1 MGESW
6 DDPPS
11 LYACPGP
18 PLSLSGAAS
27 EVFHLFAPNCRPAKT
42 RHVQKS
48 LWGSLHP
55 TLLAVTQFSSCAES
69 REVLWTKH
77 FYFKCSKGESRK
89 RKWKEWEFWNSEKK
103 WCLWLG
109 VSYHSSFLL
118 FLLLFLFFFCSN
130 YSWLI
135 IKDTKLYGALMPSQ
149 VHHVPS
155 IYMWSP
161 KQKLSEPI
169 LQGFYRGSI
178 M

>member
-1 MGESW
+1 MGELW

-11 LYACPGP
+11 LGACPGP
-18 PLSLSGAAS
+18 PLGLSGAAS

-42 RHVQKS
+42 SHVQKS

-55 TLLAVTQFSSCAES
+55 SLLAVTQLSSCAES

-77 FYFKCSKGESRK
+77 FYFKCSKRESWK
-89 RKWKEWEFWNSEKK
+89 RKWKGVRILEFWEEMMPVVGGNLS
-103 WCLWLG
+103 LIFPF
-109 VSYHSSFLL
+109 SFS
-118 FLLLFLFFFCSN
+118 FLFFFFFSN

-149 VHHVPS
+149 AHHPRS

-161 KQKLSEPI
+161 TQKLSEPI